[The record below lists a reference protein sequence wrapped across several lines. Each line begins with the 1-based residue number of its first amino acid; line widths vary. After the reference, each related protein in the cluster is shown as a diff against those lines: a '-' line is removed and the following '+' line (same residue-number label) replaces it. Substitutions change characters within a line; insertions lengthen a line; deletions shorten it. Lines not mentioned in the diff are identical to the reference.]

1 MQGMLEIPAVDFA
14 YADKIGSQK
23 CSRGHTGLC
32 PYNNKNFKQFFSFM
46 HKYKNANNIYIALP
60 DESVQCIVVKLVVSV
75 IMSVSSGSKL

>member
-1 MQGMLEIPAVDFA
+1 MLEIPAVDFA

-46 HKYKNANNIYIALP
+46 HKYKNATNIYRY
-60 DESVQCIVVKLVVSV
+60 KYRY
-75 IMSVSSGSKL
+75 KYKYKYK